1 MLFPAGIMGR
11 FFVEMISTPAI
22 WQDHKK
28 PNAMDPITELLIL
41 LGIIDED
48 TGAI

>member
-1 MLFPAGIMGR
+1 
-11 FFVEMISTPAI
+11 MIVKN
-22 WQDHKK
+22 Q
-28 PNAMDPITELLIL
+28 NAMDPITELLIL